1 MRYLWIVIG
10 LLGSQSVLGQYFS
23 TDVDADRILIGEPF
37 TFKIAARVPAESAFA
52 WPEFLEDTIEK
63 FEILNRGALDTTRT
77 PTGWEIGQELLVTSF
92 DSGYF
97 VLPPMQ
103 LIMGDDTL
111 FSDPILIQVGMPEI
125 DEEVPIYDI
134 KDIKKAPFDW
144 VRLIWWVLL
153 SAIFLLAIYMVWRLI
168 QIRGRKAPEPVIQ
181 TTLIPADEEALLA
194 LASLR
199 KEALWEREAFKAH
212 YDQLTWIFRKYV
224 GRIYQISA
232 LEYTSDE
239 LIQLMRTR
247 GLLAGLDNEIMALLQ
262 AADMAKFAKGRT
274 DAFTA
279 QHMLDLV
286 ENYIRKTAPKP
297 QTTQKDV

>member
-1 MRYLWIVIG
+1 MRYLWIFLG
-10 LLGSQSVLGQYFS
+10 LMGPQWVLGQYFT

-37 TFKIAARVPAESAFA
+37 TFKIAASVPAESAFT
-52 WPEFLEDTIEK
+52 WPGFLEDTIEK
-63 FEILNRGALDTTRT
+63 FEILNRGAVDTNRT
-77 PTGWEIGQELLVTSF
+77 STGWELQQELLVTSF

-103 LIMGDDTL
+103 LVIGLDTL

-144 VRLIWWVLL
+144 VRLLWWM
-153 SAIFLLAIYMVWRLI
+153 LLAGIVVLAFYMIWRLI
-168 QIRGRKAPEPVIQ
+168 QMRGRKAPESTIIKAEV
-181 TTLIPADEEALLA
+181 PADEEALKA
-194 LASLR
+194 LATLR

-212 YDQLTWIFRKYV
+212 YDQLTFIFRKYV
-224 GRIYQISA
+224 GRTYNISA
-232 LEYTSDE
+232 LEYTTAE
-239 LIQLMRTR
+239 LLQLMRTR
-247 GLLAGLDNEIMALLQ
+247 GLLAGFDHEIPALLQ

-274 DAFTA
+274 DTLTA

-286 ENYIRKTAPKP
+286 ERYIQKTTPKP
-297 QTTQKDV
+297 QTPQQNV